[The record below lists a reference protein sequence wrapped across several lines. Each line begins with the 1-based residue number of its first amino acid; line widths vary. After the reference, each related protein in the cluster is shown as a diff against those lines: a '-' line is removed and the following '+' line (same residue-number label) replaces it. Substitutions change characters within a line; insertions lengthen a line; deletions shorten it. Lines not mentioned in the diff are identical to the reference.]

1 MVAGGNG
8 WPAAA
13 LPQPLGFLGPVA
25 SVPVNQS
32 PPGCGVQGTCKGP
45 LLTPRVLR
53 GTRAAG
59 DFVTHLVSSLVQ
71 WDLLGRGMS
80 ILPQNLPGLKLV
92 ASGPSLFSF

>member
-1 MVAGGNG
+1 M
-8 WPAAA
+8 
-13 LPQPLGFLGPVA
+13 
-25 SVPVNQS
+25 QS
-32 PPGCGVQGTCKGP
+32 TYKVP

-71 WDLLGRGMS
+71 WDLLSRGMF

-92 ASGPSLFSF
+92 ASRPNLSTWYVGDFCQC